1 MTNFFKIIIFDKN
14 IYEMYN
20 FVRKSMNFVYEI
32 TNKKEYFEYIF
43 IENINGGICNY
54 GVYKRY
60 DF

>member
-1 MTNFFKIIIFDKN
+1 
-14 IYEMYN
+14 MYN
-20 FVRKSMNFVYEI
+20 FERKSINFVYENI
-32 TNKKEYFEYIF
+32 HKYKYFEYIF